1 MSLLTPLALVEAI
14 GVDPV
19 ALARM
24 REYLLEPG
32 PGPSTPHAHRPSPYM
47 NAEETADYLRLPRG
61 VKRVY
66 ELVADRTLT
75 RHGTR
80 GHLLL
85 LREEVEALARGTG

>member
-1 MSLLTPLALVEAI
+1 
-14 GVDPV
+14 
-19 ALARM
+19 
-24 REYLLEPG
+24 
-32 PGPSTPHAHRPSPYM
+32 M

-66 ELVADRTLT
+66 ELVADGTLT